1 VTTPHDAARFAHAAA
16 GTPTTADTSRVVL
29 VTGASGYLGRAI
41 AAAVAA
47 PGTYVVCHYRSDL
60 AGAEKA
66 VAAVEERGGTATLVQ
81 ADLTD
86 RDAPRALLEA
96 CPATPDVL
104 VANAGTTADGL
115 SMMMSDESF
124 DLVVDANLSASFRCA
139 RAVLR
144 PMLRARS
151 GRIVFVGSV
160 AGLLGNAGQAN
171 YSAAKAGLGGL
182 ARALAREVAARGIT
196 VNVVA
201 PGVLDGGLA
210 GAPATAAGIDTT
222 VGLDALAAAIPAR
235 RRGRAEEVAA
245 AVAFLAGPDAS
256 YITGATLAVD
266 GGLSMGC

>member
-1 VTTPHDAARFAHAAA
+1 MKDA
-16 GTPTTADTSRVVL
+16 TPTRTVL
-29 VTGASGYLGRAI
+29 VTGASGYLGQAI
-41 AAAVAA
+41 ATALAA
-47 PGTYVVCHYRSDL
+47 PGTHVVCHYRSDL

-66 VAAVEERGGTATLVQ
+66 VAAVEERGGTASLVK
-81 ADLTD
+81 ADLAD
-86 RDAPRALLEA
+86 RGAVQVLLDA

-139 RAVLR
+139 RAVLKL
-144 PMLRARS
+144 MLRQRS
-151 GRIVFVGSV
+151 GRVVFVGSV

-171 YSAAKAGLGGL
+171 YSAAKAGLGGM
-182 ARALAREVAARGIT
+182 ARAMAREVAARNIT

-201 PGVLDGGLA
+201 PGVLEGGLA
-210 GAPATAAGIDTT
+210 GAVATSTGPDTTAA
-222 VGLDALAAAIPAR
+222 VDALAAAIPVK
-235 RRGRAEEVAA
+235 RRGRADEVAA
-245 AVAFLAGPDAS
+245 AVAFLASPEAS

>member
-1 VTTPHDAARFAHAAA
+1 M
-16 GTPTTADTSRVVL
+16 TADTTRVVV

-41 AAAVAA
+41 AAALAA
-47 PGTYVVCHYRSDL
+47 PGTHVVCHYRSDR

-66 VAAVEERGGTATLVQ
+66 VAAVEERGGTASLVQ
-81 ADLTD
+81 VDLTD
-86 RDAPRALLEA
+86 RAAPDALLAA
-96 CPATPDVL
+96 CPSPPDVL

-115 SMMMSDESF
+115 SLMMTDEDF

-144 PMLRARS
+144 TMLRRRT
-151 GRIVFVGSV
+151 GRVVFVGSV

-182 ARALAREVAARGIT
+182 ARAMAREVAPRGIT

-210 GAPATAAGIDTT
+210 GAEATAAATGPDTT
-222 VGLDALAAAIPAR
+222 AAVDALAAAIPAR

-245 AVAFLAGPDAS
+245 AVAFLASPEAS
-256 YITGATLAVD
+256 YITGTTLAVD
-266 GGLSMGC
+266 GGLAMGC

>member
-1 VTTPHDAARFAHAAA
+1 MTTS
-16 GTPTTADTSRVVL
+16 TPTRVVV
-29 VTGASGYLGRAI
+29 VTGASGYLGRSI
-41 AAAVAA
+41 AAALAA
-47 PGTYVVCHYRSDL
+47 PGTHVVCHYRSDL

-66 VAAVEERGGTATLVQ
+66 AAAVEERGGTASVVQ
-81 ADLTD
+81 ADLAD
-86 RDAPRALLEA
+86 RSAAQLLLDA

-139 RAVLR
+139 RAFLR

-182 ARALAREVAARGIT
+182 ARALAREVAARNIT

-201 PGVLDGGLA
+201 PGVLEGGLA
-210 GAPATAAGIDTT
+210 GAEATSTGTDTT
-222 VGLDALAAAIPAR
+222 AGVDALAAAIPVR

-245 AVAFLAGPDAS
+245 AVAFLASPDAS
-256 YITGATLAVD
+256 YITGTTLAVD
-266 GGLSMGC
+266 GGRAMGC